1 MRSGNSGNSGR
12 PSVISSNHSG
22 DSLLAK
28 SSHGSN
34 KIGFAFPDLK
44 LPMMSSPT
52 HMDIAEPYPAPVGY
66 SVMDSNFGLKSR
78 PANMNDQ
85 LNYVTH
91 GYVENQGKFKN
102 FKLLRFEPKA
112 LS

>member
-1 MRSGNSGNSGR
+1 
-12 PSVISSNHSG
+12 
-22 DSLLAK
+22 
-28 SSHGSN
+28 
-34 KIGFAFPDLK
+34 
-44 LPMMSSPT
+44 MMTSPA

-91 GYVENQGKFKN
+91 GYVENQGKLK
-102 FKLLRFEPKA
+102 
-112 LS
+112 

>member
-1 MRSGNSGNSGR
+1 MT
-12 PSVISSNHSG
+12 
-22 DSLLAK
+22 
-28 SSHGSN
+28 
-34 KIGFAFPDLK
+34 
-44 LPMMSSPT
+44 SPA

-91 GYVENQGKFKN
+91 GYVENQGKLKKMWISKIRTWGLFIT
-102 FKLLRFEPKA
+102 FF
-112 LS
+112 SF